1 MSWDNTLDIPS
12 HKPFCIVHVRIRP
25 QVPQHLISGLPW
37 ICSLGI
43 YDACAHTLNPQ
54 VHICWPYRV
63 EVELYYERLTF
74 DIVHHGG
81 CDEGGVFVD
90 LDIICQGDT
99 PTVQALPVN
108 FDAILQSC
116 LMDRI
121 TAWQHAL
128 SKTPA
133 VAGPLAF
140 VASEYFDHVDH
151 MGHAIA
157 VHPKDGSAP
166 YTATFAGVD
175 VWGRAVVTLNDAT
188 ERTLAP
194 EQASLCASL

>member
-1 MSWDNTLDIPS
+1 MSWDNTKDRPS
-12 HKPFCIVHVRIRP
+12 HEPFCIAHVRIRP

-43 YDACAHTLNPQ
+43 YDACARTLNPQ

-99 PTVQALPVN
+99 PTVQALPVD
-108 FDAILQSC
+108 FDIILQSC

-133 VAGPLAF
+133 V
-140 VASEYFDHVDH
+140 DH

-166 YTATFAGVD
+166 YTATLAGVD

-194 EQASLCASL
+194 EQASLRAVL